1 MVPGTSHPELHVLA
15 MASSSNAQGFAVT
28 GGRGSGGFNGIWEME
43 KPRAYGV
50 EVCEQKALTAFSAL
64 AAREIQCLEVGTSPP

>member
-1 MVPGTSHPELHVLA
+1 

-43 KPRAYGV
+43 KPRGCGV
-50 EVCEQKALTAFSAL
+50 EVCEQKAVQLALTAFPAL
-64 AAREIQCLEVGTSPP
+64 AAREIHCLEVGTSPL